1 MSSLPGVAAPHQRA
15 APTSSAETTKERDTH
30 HEKQSGP
37 KKAKASPNTI
47 SSQGGASQLDVRAAA
62 APSSSRPPRRHSL
75 YRHRCDPA
83 RTDADAATG
92 ASEPPLPAHRDAAPA
107 CHHLRVVSSP
117 GADLPSTP
125 RPRGEPLLPTA
136 KPPLPATGL
145 RTLSSPG
152 VNLSPAATSQRLAR
166 PGSGREPGPPVT
178 GASPACARTSSS
190 SHVATSAASS
200 ALLVERA
207 PPSRRHRL
215 RRPIQPCGDRI
226 RSYRRRIWPPAT
238 AAPARPLSG
247 HGIAPAAAP
256 ARGGREPRRRCHC
269 VPPALPAGA
278 RAAARWR
285 GEEEE
290 VGGGALA

>member
-1 MSSLPGVAAPHQRA
+1 MTPRGRT
-15 APTSSAETTKERDTH
+15 PT
-30 HEKQSGP
+30 P
-37 KKAKASPNTI
+37 
-47 SSQGGASQLDVRAAA
+47 
-62 APSSSRPPRRHSL
+62 
-75 YRHRCDPA
+75 
-83 RTDADAATG
+83 
-92 ASEPPLPAHRDAAPA
+92 
-107 CHHLRVVSSP
+107 
-117 GADLPSTP
+117 TP
-125 RPRGEPLLPTA
+125 RPARASRRCPPTVT
-136 KPPLPATGL
+136 PPLPATISA
-145 RTLSSPG
+145 SSPAPLLTSRQHRDLG
-152 VNLSPAATSQRLAR
+152 ASRCCPPRSHPCLPPVFAPSPAPTLTSPPPLAATSQRLAR

-207 PPSRRHRL
+207 PPSPRHRL

-226 RSYRRRIWPPAT
+226 RSYRRRIWPPVT

-247 HGIAPAAAP
+247 HGITPAAAP

-290 VGGGALA
+290 VGGGALAWSPPVPPWG